1 MKSSPV
7 VKHSVIIDGRKTSI
21 SLEDAFWTALKEI
34 AHERGE
40 SLRHLTASIN
50 ASREVGNLS
59 SVIRLFVLEFYKEQ
73 LARQQQQETPV
84 QRRKRRR

>member
-7 VKHSVIIDGRKTSI
+7 VKHSVSIDGQQTSI
-21 SLEDAFWTALKEI
+21 SLEKAFWTALKEI

-50 ASREVGNLS
+50 ANREVGNLS
-59 SVIRLFVLEFYKEQ
+59 SLIRLFVEGSTCIGIQANPDHALHVFIE
-73 LARQQQQETPV
+73 
-84 QRRKRRR
+84 

>member
-7 VKHSVIIDGRKTSI
+7 VKHSVSIDGRQTTI
-21 SLEDAFWTALKEI
+21 SLEEACWTALKEI

-50 ASREVGNLS
+50 ANREVGNLS